1 MTIYVKDSGSWKKVR
16 EVHAKDAGTW
26 KHADQTV
33 HIKDGGVWRQVLDY
47 GSQEFTS
54 SGTWVVPEGVHSIR
68 LSAAGGGGGGGG
80 AYYSKPGWGGS
91 GAGYC
96 DKVECQVTPGATI
109 TVTLGTGGIGHI
121 HSQFYPPNDGEAG
134 TATTITG
141 LNVAGNVTA
150 STVTFNGGNGGREAF
165 DPTAL
170 DGGTVTGL
178 TGGNQGT
185 KGMRNPDWG
194 FGGLSLGGPCVSTY
208 ATGPYSD
215 TSSNGT
221 GVFGDDSR
229 GCPYAAGKGSGAGAA
244 DDGSTDGKGGDGA
257 DGYAL
262 IEWGNW
268 DFATGSQTYTTGSGN
283 FTVPANVSK
292 IEVDMV
298 AGGGGGGGGDDY
310 GSGGGGSGGWYY
322 NEVLDVTP
330 GQVIA
335 YSIGAGG
342 VGGGTNATA
351 GGSTTFS
358 TLTCTGGGAGGRTS
372 AGSGG
377 TPNGMHSE
385 GHMMNSRSSSHGENV
400 GGPGGSNPFGHGG
413 NGGVGGGPGST
424 GAAGNAGTGY
434 GAGGGGG
441 GNNQSGGNGT
451 AGYIK
456 IRW

>member
-1 MTIYVKDSGSWKKVR
+1 MTIYVKQSGSWEKVR
-16 EVHAKDAGTW
+16 EVHANQSGSWTHSDESI
-26 KHADQTV
+26 
-33 HIKDGGVWRQVLDY
+33 HIKDGGSWKQVY
-47 GSQEFTS
+47 QRASQEFTS
-54 SGTWVVPEGVHSIR
+54 SGTWVVPEGVYSIR

-96 DKVECQVTPGATI
+96 DKVECEVTPASTI
-109 TVTLGTGGIGHI
+109 TVAIGTGGIGHI

-134 TATTITG
+134 TATTVAG

-150 STVTFNGGNGGREAF
+150 STVTFNGGNGGREAY

-178 TGGNQGT
+178 TGGKQGT
-185 KGMRNPDWG
+185 KGMRDPNWG
-194 FGGLSLGGPCVSTY
+194 YGGLSLGGSCASTY
-208 ATGPYSD
+208 ATGPYND
-215 TSSNGT
+215 PSSTGT
-221 GVFGDDSR
+221 GVNGDDSR

-244 DDGSTDGKGGDGA
+244 DDGATDGKGGDGA
-257 DGYAL
+257 DGYVL

-268 DFATGSQTYTTGSGN
+268 DFATGSQSYTTGSGN
-283 FTVPANVSK
+283 FTVPADITK

-298 AGGGGGGGGDDY
+298 AGGGGGGGGSDY

-322 NEVLDVTP
+322 NEVVDVTP

-335 YSIGAGG
+335 YSVGAGG
-342 VGGGTNATA
+342 VGGATGTAGTN
-351 GGSTTFS
+351 TTFGA
-358 TLTCTGGGAGGRTS
+358 LTCTGGGAGSRNA

-385 GHMMNSRSSSHGENV
+385 GHEMNTRSSSHGNNV
-400 GGPGGSNPFGHGG
+400 GGPGGSSPFGHGG
-413 NGGVGGGPGST
+413 NGGVGGGPGSN
-424 GAAGNAGTGY
+424 GSPGNTGTGY

-441 GNNQSGGNGT
+441 GNNVFGGNGT
-451 AGYIK
+451 GGYIK